1 MRKFRFS
8 ITLSFEFL
16 NLTVHQKCLEYH
28 IRLIM
33 SEKADD
39 IMKSW
44 VDANVAKVTNPAEQ
58 HKIALAIKTFILL
71 YPKRRL
77 HR

>member
-28 IRLIM
+28 IRLLM

-39 IMKSW
+39 IMKSA
-44 VDANVAKVTNPAEQ
+44 VDAKDEKFVSKDSPIRCQGN
-58 HKIALAIKTFILL
+58 
-71 YPKRRL
+71 
-77 HR
+77 